1 MGLSPQEKT
10 RVMAGLKT
18 LADVSERLQEL
29 EELIGNFKD
38 VRAAKAEAE
47 AHIKKQQEREE
58 ARVREED
65 RHAKAE
71 VALKAAAE
79 ARAAVERANAVLEGL
94 QKEAEADKPK
104 TGKKKE

>member
-1 MGLSPQEKT
+1 MGLSPTEKT
-10 RVMAGLKT
+10 KVLNSVKKQED
-18 LADVSERLQEL
+18 LEERLQEL

-71 VALKAAAE
+71 VALKMAAE